1 MSENSQP
8 SFNKK
13 SKGPIKYRPYS
24 VSNNKR
30 NSGKTI
36 VNKYAKGKAKFD
48 SESANESNKS
58 SEFNDTIDNEYME
71 IDENVD
77 CYLPLFHE
85 KKQKYLNDQISL
97 TKNWE
102 SISETIFKGIIK
114 SQGFF
119 EKSPCIKC
127 KKEAFLKCL
136 DCGPNVYFCNECDR
150 FFHDVINIFHRRII
164 KNNQVT
170 PIKITRLPQIC
181 LEKECKHEIIKV
193 LCVDIKEKYNI
204 ELSICNGLIESL
216 IYNKLFPSS
225 PIRPTI
231 VFTFDLLDFYKQL
244 LCEAQN
250 IYFSFISAFQHY
262 IDIKSKINE
271 EVSKLYQET
280 KFSFNCPAC
289 SQPQE
294 DNAKLIIAF
303 DGNFQLRRL
312 KSAGNNISNRLV
324 INDYIKTFDEYQD
337 WVKQNYNSINNN
349 QIFNK
354 NKNNITFCESNFK
367 AADQYNSYHKSKSL
381 DDTGLFGCTC
391 RHGIPIKF
399 INLRNIGE
407 RYSLAECLISEL
419 NNLFPKNSQSFI
431 ILYDIACSLH
441 THVMNNS
448 SSIHSLK
455 SKLNWGVSIFHAY
468 AHSIKCQLKYH
479 PRVQKDIG
487 LTDGESLERIWS
499 YLGNILFNKF
509 KNAKKFEIEVTN
521 KLLVLKEQHNVTEE
535 IIKNFI
541 KKQDEHIYVFKKH
554 LLKDKIY
561 FSYLMDIQKLNNKFI
576 KCKNDKEKEVI
587 NKKKL
592 KLLKKINQYE
602 SELNILENE
611 RWNPMDIKY
620 IQYLNNYAYNQI
632 ENIIDKIRILRNE
645 YLFKSGYLF
654 DHNHKGHKTA
664 IKVKNSISDII
675 KKIDIQII
683 LYSEMRLLLSY
694 EILHN
699 YPELSINHILDHKS
713 DLWKIL
719 DLNTEDN
726 CGISRIILY
735 NAIQN
740 YNNLNRAKEEQ
751 NMIPQ
756 ELSRLLTYWN
766 TIKINIENKLNEF
779 NDEHTLLM
787 NGFMYNLK
795 HILFKVNNIIENCN
809 SIKIQ
814 IENMQNNFYQDEN
827 NLTNENTY
835 IFINE
840 SEEIEL
846 LEGKLSNN
854 NITELDED
862 NENETNIKQ
871 KYKSNIIDKFD
882 EFNLSSSDSEVNDI

>member
-244 LCEAQN
+244 LCEAQVSYLAFCKILENFHMNKNITRN

-499 YLGNILFNKF
+499 YL
-509 KNAKKFEIEVTN
+509 EVTN

-541 KKQDEHIYVFKKH
+541 KKQDEHIY
-554 LLKDKIY
+554 
-561 FSYLMDIQKLNNKFI
+561 
-576 KCKNDKEKEVI
+576 
-587 NKKKL
+587 
-592 KLLKKINQYE
+592 
-602 SELNILENE
+602 ENE